1 VGDWGACTAIIDSMF
16 TWCPGTCSCNI
27 FGCNCD
33 PCEGCNRNA
42 ALTKEL
48 TDVPDSEDDHKWYMG
63 LLSQDKLAHLNQVVC
78 QKYGYGDATSIEFVK
93 AVEDRTDENLIDEH
107 ETKNNGGVDDGI
119 LSHDEFK
126 AAYFDVDDL
135 AQEYCAHPNKE
146 KSGKNGK
153 KSKVGKKGK
162 RE

>member
-1 VGDWGACTAIIDSMF
+1 MT
-16 TWCPGTCSCNI
+16 
-27 FGCNCD
+27 
-33 PCEGCNRNA
+33 EGVA
-42 ALTKEL
+42 
-48 TDVPDSEDDHKWYMG
+48 DIPDSEDDHKWWSA
-63 LLSQDKLAHLNQVVC
+63 LSNPDKLAHLNEVVC
-78 QKYGYGDATSIEFVK
+78 QRHGFGDAASFEFVE
-93 AVEDRTDENLIDEH
+93 AVEDRTDKNLIDEH
-107 ETKNNGGVDDGI
+107 EKNNNGGVDDGI

-135 AQEYCAHPNKE
+135 ALEYCAHPNKE